1 MVDDRTHTI
10 NGMTPV
16 IAPLPGGTPAQLG
29 GHRILGVLGAGGMG
43 TVYLARRRGRPVA
56 LKTIRPELFRDAD
69 LRERF
74 TREAAAAAA
83 VRSPF
88 VANVLGSST
97 AGQVPWIAA
106 EFVHGATLAAAA
118 LRHGPLSAPAV
129 RVLAG
134 ALGRALTALGAAGVV
149 HRDLKPSNVILGADR
164 PRVVDFGIARVTG
177 DATLTTTGQRPGTPG
192 YMSPEQVVK
201 GPLGPPSDVFCLG
214 ALLVFALTGRHAFYD
229 GDPVRSDFRI
239 AYEAPDLT
247 GVPAELTPVIR
258 GCLEKQPEDRP
269 AAAEVAADLDPQ
281 GAALRAATRWL
292 PPTVLAD
299 AAEIAR
305 AAAALGAGP
314 RLPTRR
320 RVLTGAGA
328 AVLLA
333 ATGASAL
340 RTLRGDDG
348 PGRTPAPRWSGPPG
362 TVPRP
367 LWSYDGAAAQ
377 PAFGQVD
384 VDGRVCFADG
394 GGELLLHDPVSGER
408 RWRGPVVRDLVGGRR
423 PVALGPDGALL
434 FLDPGSGTVRH
445 HARDRVTGLL
455 GADGDQVYVLDADG
469 RVAALKRAD
478 GGVRWRVPAPVSGA
492 VLSAAAGYGRLL
504 LASAAGGV
512 VALSAA
518 DGGSVRRRPAGTF
531 GSRTALS
538 AHGVLL
544 GGAGDRTLTCLDGGR
559 GEQLWTLPADDSA
572 GFGVP
577 TPAGDSVYVADGR
590 QLRSIDAKTG
600 APAWTVLAA
609 EELAQDQAP
618 LVAGSGIFAPLRRPD
633 LGILV
638 VHGGLAA
645 EQYVFAPAPA
655 WEVRADVP
663 WRGTVAGGSV
673 IWQRGSAVRALP
685 GM

>member
-1 MVDDRTHTI
+1 
-10 NGMTPV
+10 MTPV

-56 LKTIRPELFRDAD
+56 LKTIRPELFRDVD

-97 AGQVPWIAA
+97 TEQVPWIAA
-106 EFVHGATLAAAA
+106 EFVPGATLTAAVQ
-118 LRHGPLSAPAV
+118 RHGPLPAPAV

-134 ALGRALTALGAAGVV
+134 ALGRALTALAAAGVV

-177 DATLTTTGQRPGTPG
+177 DATLTATGQRPGTPG

-247 GVPAELTPVIR
+247 GVPAELTHVIR
-258 GCLEKQPEDRP
+258 GCLEKQPENRP
-269 AAAEVAADLDPQ
+269 AAAEVAAELDPQ
-281 GAALRAATRWL
+281 GAAVRAATRWL

-299 AAEIAR
+299 AAEVAR

-333 ATGASAL
+333 ATGATAL
-340 RTLRGDDG
+340 RTFRGDDG

-362 TVPRP
+362 TVPGP

-377 PAFGQVD
+377 PAFGPVD
-384 VDGRVCFADG
+384 VDGRVCFADA

-423 PVALGPDGALL
+423 PVALDPDGTLL

-445 HARDRVTGLL
+445 RARDGVTGLL
-455 GADGDQVYVLDADG
+455 AADEDQVYVLGTDG
-469 RVAALKRAD
+469 RLAALERAD
-478 GGVRWRVPAPVSGA
+478 GSVRWRVPVPVSGT
-492 VLSAAAGYGRLL
+492 VLSAAAKYGRLL

-512 VALSAA
+512 AALSAA
-518 DGGSVRRRPAGTF
+518 DGGSAWRRPAGTD

-538 AHGVLL
+538 AGRVLL
-544 GGAGDRTLTCLDGGR
+544 GGAGDRTLTCLDLER

-577 TPAGDSVYVADGR
+577 TPAGDGVYVADGR
-590 QLRSIDAKTG
+590 QLRSIDVKTG
-600 APAWTVLAA
+600 AAAWTVLAA

-618 LVAGSGIFAPLRRPD
+618 LVAGSGIFAPLRRPE

-638 VHGGLAA
+638 VHGGRAA

-655 WEVRADVP
+655 GEGRADVP
-663 WRGTVAGGSV
+663 WRGAVAGGSV

>member
-1 MVDDRTHTI
+1 
-10 NGMTPV
+10 MTPV
-16 IAPLPGGTPAQLG
+16 IAPLPGGSPAQLG

-56 LKTIRPELFRDAD
+56 LKTIRPELFRDVD

-74 TREAAAAAA
+74 IREAAAAAA
-83 VRSPF
+83 VHSPF

-97 AGQVPWIAA
+97 AEQVPWIAA
-106 EFVHGATLAAAA
+106 EFVPGVTLADAVR
-118 LRHGPLSAPAV
+118 RHGPLPAPAV

-134 ALGRALTALGAAGVV
+134 ALGRALAALGAAGVV

-177 DATLTTTGQRPGTPG
+177 DATLTATGQRPGTPG

-247 GVPAELTPVIR
+247 GVPAGLTLVIR
-258 GCLEKQPEDRP
+258 RCLEKQPEDRP
-269 AAAEVAADLDPQ
+269 SAAEVTAELDPQ

-292 PPTVLAD
+292 PPAVLAD
-299 AAEIAR
+299 AAGIAR
-305 AAAALGAGP
+305 AAAALGAG

-333 ATGASAL
+333 ATGATAL
-340 RTLRGDDG
+340 RALREDEGHR
-348 PGRTPAPRWSGPPG
+348 PTPAPRWSGPPG
-362 TVPRP
+362 TVPEP

-377 PAFGQVD
+377 PAFGPVE

-394 GGELLLHDPVSGER
+394 DGKLLLHDPVSGER
-408 RWRGPVVRDLVGGRR
+408 RWLGPVVRGLVGGRR
-423 PVALGPDGALL
+423 PVALDPDGALL

-445 HARDRVTGLL
+445 RARDGVSGLL
-455 GADGDQVYVLDADG
+455 AADEEQVYVFYADG
-469 RVAALKRAD
+469 RLAAYKRAD
-478 GGVRWRVPAPVSGA
+478 GAVRWRAPLPLSGT

-504 LASAAGGV
+504 LTSAAGGV
-512 VALSAA
+512 AALSAA
-518 DGGSVRRRPAGTF
+518 DGGPVWQRPAGSD
-531 GSRTALS
+531 GSRTALT
-538 AHGVLL
+538 AGGVLL
-544 GGAGDRTLTCLDGGR
+544 GGAGDRTLTCLDQGR

-577 TPAGDSVYVADGR
+577 APAGEHVYVADGR
-590 QLRSIDAKTG
+590 QLRRIDAKTG
-600 APAWTVLAA
+600 APAWTVLAT
-609 EELAQDQAP
+609 EELDRDQAP
-618 LVAGSGIFAPLRRPD
+618 LVAGSGIFAPLRRPE

-638 VHGGLAA
+638 VHGGRAA
-645 EQYVFAPAPA
+645 EQYAYAPAPA
-655 WEVRADVP
+655 GEVRAGEVRAEVP
-663 WRGTVAGGSV
+663 WRGAVAGGSV

>member
-1 MVDDRTHTI
+1 
-10 NGMTPV
+10 MTPV

-56 LKTIRPELFRDAD
+56 LKTIRPELFRDVG
-69 LRERF
+69 LRDRF

-97 AGQVPWIAA
+97 AEHVPWIAA
-106 EFVHGATLAAAA
+106 EFVPGATLADAV
-118 LRHGPLSAPAV
+118 LRYGPLPEPAV

-177 DATLTTTGQRPGTPG
+177 DATLTATGQRPGTPG

-247 GVPAELTPVIR
+247 GVPAGLTPVIR
-258 GCLEKQPEDRP
+258 GCLEKQPEDRL
-269 AAAEVAADLDPQ
+269 AAAEVAAELDPQ

-292 PPTVLAD
+292 PPTVVAD

-305 AAAALGAGP
+305 AAAALGAGR

-333 ATGASAL
+333 ATGATAL
-340 RTLRGDDG
+340 RTLRVDDG
-348 PGRTPAPRWSGPPG
+348 PGRTLAPAPRWSGPPG
-362 TVPRP
+362 TVPAP

-377 PAFGQVD
+377 PSFGPAD
-384 VDGRVCFADG
+384 VDGRVCFPDG
-394 GGELLLHDPVSGER
+394 DGTLLLHDPVSGER

-423 PVALGPDGALL
+423 PVALDPDGTLL
-434 FLDPGSGTVRH
+434 FLDHGSGTVRH
-445 HARDRVTGLL
+445 RALKGVTGLL
-455 GADGDQVYVLDADG
+455 AADEDQVYVLDADG
-469 RVAALKRAD
+469 RLAALERAD
-478 GGVRWRVPAPVSGA
+478 GAVRWRVPAPVSGT
-492 VLSAAAGYGRLL
+492 VFPAAAGYGRLF
-504 LASAAGGV
+504 LASADGGV
-512 VALSAA
+512 VALSSA
-518 DGGSVRRRPAGTF
+518 DGGTVWRRPAGTD

-538 AHGVLL
+538 AGGVLL
-544 GGAGDRTLTCLDGGR
+544 GGAGDRTLTCLDRGR
-559 GEQLWTLPADDSA
+559 GEQLWTLPADDGA

-577 TPAGDSVYVADGR
+577 TSAGDTVYVADGR
-590 QLRSIDAKTG
+590 QLRSIDMKTG
-600 APAWTVLAA
+600 APAWTVPAA
-609 EELAQDQAP
+609 EELARDQAP
-618 LVAGSGIFAPLRRPD
+618 LVSGSGIFVPLRRPE

-638 VHGGLAA
+638 VHGGRAA
-645 EQYVFAPAPA
+645 EQYVFAPSPA
-655 WEVRADVP
+655 GEVRADVP
-663 WRGTVAGGSV
+663 WRGTVAGGGV